1 MKENN
6 ETDKR
11 IEELEAK
18 LLLTHN
24 ELVKA
29 LNANVK
35 LREEIRDIALKL
47 ERMMP

>member
-1 MKENN
+1 MDKNK

-11 IEELEAK
+11 IKELEAK

-29 LNANVK
+29 LKANTR
-35 LREEIRDIALKL
+35 LREGIRGL
-47 ERMMP
+47 ERKVE